1 MRRRALLGTVL
12 IAIGATALSA
22 SQAAAQAVPNPQGCS
37 ASQLHLD
44 IIQDP
49 SLVRMGDVINY
60 WLDVD
65 NVGDFAC
72 RVENVNVTLQF
83 PGRNGDP
90 SATLQPK
97 ATGLALA
104 AQAPRIRFGP
114 FAYTV
119 AVDPGVVVLR
129 ARTAVVN
136 ATLQDIARSPVNI
149 NKGISAILFTPS
161 ITIDKV
167 GSMTGPAPAPQTV
180 EYTFYVRNG
189 SNPALS
195 EAATAIS
202 NVTVTDDK
210 CGNPTYQ
217 SGDANGNGKLETS
230 ETWQFKCTLTHPAPG
245 TYTNVATASGQ
256 NVLNNR
262 PVPVQ
267 SPPDRWEVVLTPP
280 PPPPPPAVA
289 VLPAAAQQP
298 PCVIRTPSR
307 LRVRAG
313 ERTTIRVRVRNVD
326 AGSRVRITLPGGRVV
341 SARTN
346 ANGVAV
352 LRVRPPRSGTARIRV
367 ADCSDVERLVVRPA
381 RRVAAQRVPRVTG

>member
-1 MRRRALLGTVL
+1 MRRRTLLITLAAATVGV
-12 IAIGATALSA
+12 AVSPST
-22 SQAAAQAVPNPQGCS
+22 AAAQAVPDPQGCS

-44 IIQDP
+44 IIQEP

-65 NVGDFAC
+65 NIGAFAC
-72 RVENVNVTLQF
+72 RVENINITLQF
-83 PGRNGDP
+83 PGRNGEP

-97 ATGLALA
+97 ATGLGLA
-104 AQAPRIRFGP
+104 AQALRMRFGP
-114 FAYTV
+114 YAYTV
-119 AVDPGVVVLR
+119 SVDPGVVVLR
-129 ARTAVVN
+129 ARTAVAN
-136 ATLQDIARSPVNI
+136 AVLQDIARSPVNI

-189 SNPALS
+189 SNPVLP
-195 EAATAIS
+195 EATTTIS

-217 SGDANGNGKLETS
+217 SGDANGNGKLEVS
-230 ETWQFKCTLTHPAPG
+230 ETWTFKCTLTHPAPG

-256 NVLNNR
+256 NILYNR

-280 PPPPPPAVA
+280 APAPRGAVA
-289 VLPAAAQQP
+289 PAQARQE
-298 PCVIRTPSR
+298 PCTVRTPSR

-326 AGSRVRITLPGGRVV
+326 AGSTVRLRLPGGRVLRE
-341 SARTN
+341 RTN
-346 ANGVAV
+346 ASGVAV
-352 LRVRPPRSGTARIRV
+352 FRVRPPRSGQARLRV
-367 ADCSDVERLVVRPA
+367 ADCSDVLRVRPA